1 MIKKINKRRRGQIVE
16 EKKTAKKR
24 KRGKTHLCSSDFF
37 FLFLHMV
44 KDFFRHTPSQRG
56 WWGERAAKSLKR
68 PWSLDFAALS
78 PHHTPSVEIVQVLYL
93 KFVNCSMEIV
103 QVLYWTFVNYSMGI
117 VQIPYWKLLNY
128 SMEIVQ
134 VLYWTCLNYSKE
146 IVQMLHGKC
155 LNY

>member
-103 QVLYWTFVNYSMGI
+103 QVLYWKFVNCSIEI
-117 VQIPYWKLLNY
+117 VQILYWKFKF
-128 SMEIVQ
+128 I
-134 VLYWTCLNYSKE
+134 
-146 IVQMLHGKC
+146 
-155 LNY
+155 